1 MLQLVAQKHLTLMAL
16 SQECTLIKAAQRGD
30 QQAFATLYRSHVDKI
45 YRYILYRVESGV
57 TAEDLTAD
65 VFMRALEGL
74 ARYECGPSPWIAWL
88 YSIANARVID
98 HYRRNGRVSQK
109 EVLEET
115 TASVDP
121 DLDGR
126 VMTTF
131 SQTVIQVAIHSL
143 NAEQQQVV
151 IYRFI
156 EGYSLEKTATL
167 LGKTI
172 GAVKTMQH
180 RALAS
185 MTRLLQKRGIS
196 AEDF

>member
-1 MLQLVAQKHLTLMAL
+1 MA
-16 SQECTLIKAAQRGD
+16 SSEECALIRAAQRGD
-30 QQAFATLYRSHVDKI
+30 AQAFAALYRSHVDKI
-45 YRYILYRVESGV
+45 YRYILYRVESDV
-57 TAEDLTAD
+57 AAEDLTSE

-74 ARYECGPSPWIAWL
+74 AGYECGPTPWIAWL

-98 HYRRNGRVSQK
+98 HYRRNERLSQK

-115 TASVDP
+115 IVSVDP
-121 DLDGR
+121 DLDTDIIGE
-126 VMTTF
+126 F
-131 SQTVIQVAIHSL
+131 SQVVIQDALRKL
-143 NAEQQQVV
+143 NAEQQQVIV
-151 IYRFI
+151 YRFI
-156 EGYSLEKTATL
+156 EGYSLEKTAAL

-185 MTRLLQKRGIS
+185 MTRVLQKRGIS